1 MNINSIHGL
10 NTTKRHM
17 KALKNIFLINA
28 IIEIAGGI
36 VVMINP
42 ALLLNN
48 PNPNDM
54 VLNISKALGIAG
66 FTIGVVS
73 YQLYRHELLNI
84 RGSKMIALIFMLY
97 HVLMTFTFYSIYNA
111 GMTPHLGATGLHLI
125 VSIVFAILYFQTVGI
140 EPKSKK

>member
-1 MNINSIHGL
+1 
-10 NTTKRHM
+10 M

-28 IIEIAGGI
+28 IIEITGGV

-42 ALLLNN
+42 DLLLNS
-48 PNPNDM
+48 PNTDDM
-54 VLNISKALGIAG
+54 VLNISKALGIAA
-66 FTIGVVS
+66 FTMGVVS

-97 HVLMTFTFYSIYNA
+97 HVLMTFTFYSMYNIDL
-111 GMTPHLGATGLHLI
+111 TPHLGATGLHLV
-125 VSIVFAILYFQTVGI
+125 VSIIFAILYFQTVGI

>member
-1 MNINSIHGL
+1 
-10 NTTKRHM
+10 M
-17 KALKNIFLINA
+17 KALKSIFLINA
-28 IIEIAGGI
+28 IIEIVGGI

-48 PNPNDM
+48 PNPDDI
-54 VLNISKALGIAG
+54 VLNISKALGIAA

-97 HVLMTFTFYSIYNA
+97 HVLMTFTFYSMYNA
-111 GMTPHLGATGLHLI
+111 EMTPHLGATGLHLI
-125 VSIVFAILYFQTVGI
+125 VSIIFAALYFQTVGI
-140 EPKSKK
+140 EPDIKK

>member
-1 MNINSIHGL
+1 
-10 NTTKRHM
+10 M

-28 IIEIAGGI
+28 IIEITGGV

-42 ALLLNN
+42 DLLLNS
-48 PNPNDM
+48 PNTDDM
-54 VLNISKALGIAG
+54 VLNISKALGIAA
-66 FTIGVVS
+66 FTMGVVS

-97 HVLMTFTFYSIYNA
+97 HVLMTFTFYSMYNIDL
-111 GMTPHLGATGLHLI
+111 TPHPGATGLHLV
-125 VSIVFAILYFQTVGI
+125 VSIIFAILYFQTVGI

>member
-1 MNINSIHGL
+1 
-10 NTTKRHM
+10 M
-17 KALKNIFLINA
+17 KALKSIFLINA

-48 PNPNDM
+48 PNPDDI
-54 VLNISKALGIAG
+54 VLNISKALGIAA

-97 HVLMTFTFYSIYNA
+97 HVLMTFTFYSMYNA
-111 GMTPHLGATGLHLI
+111 EMTPHLGATGLHLI
-125 VSIVFAILYFQTVGI
+125 VLIIFAALYFQTVGI
-140 EPKSKK
+140 EPDIKK

>member
-1 MNINSIHGL
+1 
-10 NTTKRHM
+10 M

-42 ALLLNN
+42 HLLLNS
-48 PNPNDM
+48 PNSDDM
-54 VLNISKALGIAG
+54 VLNISKALGIAA
-66 FTIGVVS
+66 FTLGVVS

-97 HVLMTFTFYSIYNA
+97 HVLMTFTFYSMYNA
-111 GMTPHLGATGLHLI
+111 GMTPHMGAAGLHLV
-125 VSIVFAILYFQTVGI
+125 VSIIFAVLYFQTVGI
-140 EPKSKK
+140 EPDYKKKA